1 MPRPRP
7 PFPHHTSNRRT
18 MNALMC
24 AGSTRVPLP
33 ETGSKGRP
41 PHRKPPLS
49 SRVSTTNESDGAAM
63 DELPPR
69 LCPAPKSATPRWATP
84 ERCNN
89 GFAIVYRPW
98 DGVNG
103 LSNGCQRFDLDAID
117 LGDALT
123 SFSATTV
130 AGDRNEGRIC
140 HRAPL
145 RALDNRHRHDPPIRS
160 HFLVEVQTDGMAPT
174 FTSSFA
180 SQQAKLC
187 PAAKTGL
194 PQAFTNVHRLW
205 G

>member
-1 MPRPRP
+1 LLEHSVPAECLSLAGREFRLFFLRSARRGRRCPRPRP

-18 MNALMC
+18 MNALMR

-33 ETGSKGRP
+33 ETASKGRP

-130 AGDRNEGRIC
+130 AGTEMKAASATERRFAHWTTDIATTGR
-140 HRAPL
+140 
-145 RALDNRHRHDPPIRS
+145 RS
-160 HFLVEVQTDGMAPT
+160 VLIF
-174 FTSSFA
+174 
-180 SQQAKLC
+180 
-187 PAAKTGL
+187 
-194 PQAFTNVHRLW
+194 
-205 G
+205 